1 MIPTSAFEPTVSGP
15 QRGFGPRQQAPRT
28 GVGAGEQARRTGPCA
43 PEQARRTRFWS
54 RLCCAVFL
62 ALVLVAPSATASTQ
76 DIVGF
81 GARGPAM
88 GGVTMASTR
97 DTEAIYY
104 NPAALTRSPLMT
116 VSLGYIYGDSVL
128 RVRGASLT
136 DPAMRA
142 SITDAAPVQ
151 GLQIGASL
159 LLPLKGWWKGRIA
172 LGLGLLMPGKV
183 IVRARLPK
191 PYTPQFPLLGNRG
204 EIVGVQLGLAFRIG
218 WGLSVGVGVN
228 ALAGLFGGIDVGEN
242 VLGKLGSTVADELL
256 TDFSLLAGVLYQP
269 NAQWSVGIVY
279 RGLSAAQFSLPI
291 TVDLGGNFPFKIP
304 TLNITGVAQFDP
316 RQVGGSVAW
325 RPIAPLLVEVG
336 VTWKQWSKFRQPIAN
351 TTEGNPPLPALRFH
365 DVVVPRIGVEGE
377 FVFGRHTLTLRG
389 GYVFEKSPVPQQ
401 LNRSNF
407 LDNDRHILTFG
418 LGYRYLW
425 GGRLDVRVDF
435 FVQYHHLVSRTH
447 TKDPGDLFAA
457 SNLGFPSVGS
467 SGWFLAG
474 GGYVSVGF

>member
-1 MIPTSAFEPTVSGP
+1 MN
-15 QRGFGPRQQAPRT
+15 R
-28 GVGAGEQARRTGPCA
+28 ARRND
-43 PEQARRTRFWS
+43 RRRSTSWLV
-54 RLCCAVFL
+54 RLSAGL
-62 ALVLVAPSATASTQ
+62 LVLISAAGAHASIQ
-76 DIVGF
+76 DVVGF

-104 NPAALTRSPLMT
+104 NLAALTRSPLMT
-116 VSLGYIYGDSVL
+116 VSFGYIYGDSRL

-136 DPAMRA
+136 DPALRH

-159 LLPLKGWWKGRIA
+159 CLPLKGWWRERIA

-183 IVRARLPK
+183 VVRARLPK

-204 EIVGVQLGLAFRIG
+204 EIVGVQLGVAFRIG

-242 VLGKLGSTVADELL
+242 ILGKLGSTVADELL
-256 TDFSLLAGVLYQP
+256 TDFSLLAGILYQP
-269 NAQWSVGIVY
+269 NKQWSVGIVY
-279 RGLSAAQFSLPI
+279 RGLSAAEFSLPI

-304 TLNITGVAQFDP
+304 TLDITGVAQFDP
-316 RQVGGSVAW
+316 RQVGGSVAY
-325 RPIAPLLVEVG
+325 RPLERLLVEVG
-336 VTWKQWSKFRQPIAN
+336 VTWKQWSKFRQPIEN
-351 TTEGNPPLPALRFH
+351 TTEGNLPLPAPKFH
-365 DVVVPRIGVEGE
+365 DIVIPRIGVEGE
-377 FVFGRHTLTLRG
+377 LVFGRHTLTLRG

-407 LDNDRHILTFG
+407 LDNDRHIVTFG
-418 LGYRYLW
+418 LGYRYL
-425 GGRLDVRVDF
+425 RPKKLDVRVDLF
-435 FVQYHHLVSRTH
+435 LQYHQLVSRTH
-447 TKDPGDLFAA
+447 TKDPGDQFAA
-457 SNLGFPSVGS
+457 SNLGFPSIGS

-474 GGYVSVGF
+474 GGSVSIGF